1 MKKHIDRYLKKAHL
15 ESVGKN
21 IKSKIEFLKFLNK
34 MVLIF
39 QKLYPHKKI
48 ELKKGIDEFFIYGSL
63 EDMEELIG
71 NLIENAC
78 KWGREK
84 VIIKI

>member
-1 MKKHIDRYLKKAHL
+1 
-15 ESVGKN
+15 
-21 IKSKIEFLKFLNK
+21 

-39 QKLYPHKKI
+39 QKLYPEKEI
-48 ELKKGIDEFFIYGSL
+48 ELNKGFKEFFIYGSL

-78 KWGREK
+78 KWGRKRSE
-84 VIIKI
+84 